1 VVNPVESIVQ
11 ARGRLARLAALRT
24 GLYASLP
31 LTITV
36 AAALS
41 IDVVASLILDQWGY
55 LLEPSRELMLLE
67 GMFGLLAA
75 QMAALVFFAWRAWR
89 RTSDFVTTA
98 ERIDDLIG
106 GHQEILTLATLADPE
121 RPELKASRSPLFPM
135 LWRRAIAY
143 LEPFEPKREFRLEFA
158 GPLKRSSLLA
168 LATAAILGLAMIG
181 SMRLA
186 TAAQLTSHRL
196 RELARTLDTSSAT
209 PGARQ
214 LAAAARDVA
223 RDLESPRLPPE
234 QKLAEL
240 QALKHELEKF
250 QTQTQSA
257 KGNSSGG
264 SGSGQGGGNG
274 NGSGQGTGKGSGGAS
289 KGAGQ
294 GAGSGGKGKKSD
306 QQMVELRND
315 IAKAQIKLEEESKS
329 GDKSQTAAN
338 NNEKG
343 AGPAPHAGDNPK
355 QAGPQNKPNGTGN
368 INVPQPGQL
377 AQNKMPSGNNPSG
390 QKNDKGTQGDTHL
403 GEFPKAVGYER
414 FYKPGE
420 TGPPI
425 DIRDARYVTFRLPSE
440 VVSGAAGRTVVDNT
454 RPAAATPY
462 TNAPL
467 KEQRVAISPDEQ
479 QLVPPRYR
487 DLIH

>member
-1 VVNPVESIVQ
+1 MVNPVESIAQ
-11 ARGRLARLAALRT
+11 ARGRLARLAALRS

-31 LTITV
+31 LTVTI

-41 IDVVASLILDQWGY
+41 LDVVASLILDQWGY
-55 LLEPSRELMLLE
+55 LLDPSHEMMLLE

-75 QMAALVFFAWRAWR
+75 QMAALAFFAWWAWR
-89 RTSDFVTTA
+89 RARDFVTTA

-106 GHQEILTLATLADPE
+106 GHQEIVTLATLADPE
-121 RPELKASRSPLFPM
+121 RPELKASRSPLFPV

-143 LEPFEPKREFRLEFA
+143 LEPFDPKREFRLEFA
-158 GPLKRSSLLA
+158 EPLKLSSLLA
-168 LATAAILGLAMIG
+168 LGTAAILGLALTGAMQ
-181 SMRLA
+181 SA

-196 RELARTLDTSSAT
+196 RELARTLDTPSAT
-209 PGARQ
+209 PDNRQ

-223 RDLESPRLPPE
+223 RDLESPKLPPE

-240 QALKHELEKF
+240 QALKRELEKF
-250 QTQTQSA
+250 QAQKQSA

-264 SGSGQGGGNG
+264 SGQGQGNG
-274 NGSGQGTGKGSGGAS
+274 NGSGQGTGKGSGGGGN
-289 KGAGQ
+289 GAGQ

-306 QQMVELRND
+306 RQMVELRND
-315 IAKAQIKLEEESKS
+315 IAKAEMKLEEESKS
-329 GDKSQTAAN
+329 GDKSQTTAN
-338 NNEKG
+338 NNQKG
-343 AGPAPHAGDNPK
+343 TGLAPQAGDNPK
-355 QAGPQNKPNGTGN
+355 QAGSQDKPNGTGD
-368 INVPQPGQL
+368 INVPRPGKL
-377 AQNKMPSGNNPSG
+377 AQNKMPSGG
-390 QKNDKGTQGDTHL
+390 IAGEQKNDKGSQGDTHL

-420 TGPPI
+420 KGPPI
-425 DIRDARYVTFRLPSE
+425 DIRDARYVTFQLPSE
-440 VVSGAAGRTVVDNT
+440 VVSGAAGRTVADTT
-454 RPAAATPY
+454 RPAATTPY

>member
-1 VVNPVESIVQ
+1 MINPVESIAK
-11 ARGRLARLAALRT
+11 ARVRLARLAALRT

-31 LTITV
+31 LTVTI

-41 IDVVASLILDQWGY
+41 IDVLVSLILDQWGY
-55 LLEPSRELMLLE
+55 LLDPSRELMLLE
-67 GMFGLLAA
+67 GIFVLFAA
-75 QMAALVFFAWRAWR
+75 QIAALAFCAWRAWR
-89 RTSDFVTTA
+89 RANDFVTAA

-143 LEPFEPKREFRLEFA
+143 LEPFDPKREFRLEFA
-158 GPLKRSSLLA
+158 GPLKRSSLFA
-168 LATAAILGLAMIG
+168 LAIAAILGLAMIG
-181 SMRLA
+181 SMQLA

-196 RELARTLDTSSAT
+196 RELAHTLDTSSPT
-209 PGARQ
+209 PGDRQ

-223 RDLESPRLPPE
+223 RDLESPKLPPE

-250 QTQTQSA
+250 QAQKQSA
-257 KGNSSGG
+257 KGNASGS
-264 SGSGQGGGNG
+264 SGSGQGEGKG
-274 NGSGQGTGKGSGGAS
+274 NGSGQGTGKGSGGGGN
-289 KGAGQ
+289 GAGQ
-294 GAGSGGKGKKSD
+294 GAGAGGKGKKSD

-315 IAKAQIKLEEESKS
+315 IAKAQMKLEEESKS
-329 GDKSQTAAN
+329 ADKSQTAAN

-343 AGPAPHAGDNPK
+343 TGLAPQAGDNPK

-368 INVPQPGQL
+368 INVPQPGKL
-377 AQNKMPSGNNPSG
+377 AQNKMPSGNIPGG
-390 QKNDKGTQGDTHL
+390 QKNDKGSQGDTHL

-420 TGPPI
+420 KGPPI

-440 VVSGAAGRTVVDNT
+440 VVSGAAGKTVTDNT
-454 RPAAATPY
+454 RPTATTPY

-467 KEQRVAISPDEQ
+467 KEQRVAVSPDEQ